1 MRWLNNLY
9 HGLQSAKFLNIHGLN
24 SVIQIQRKMTIH
36 KTQVGIIGAGPSGL
50 LLAQLLHLQG
60 IETIILEN
68 RSRERVESRLRAGLL
83 EQNTVDVLR
92 QAQAA
97 ERLDREGL
105 VHHGVILSYN
115 GRRHHVPLSDY
126 TEGSVVTI
134 YGQQEVVKDLIKIRL
149 AAQKPL
155 FFEAEAHII
164 EGLETGFPRII
175 FTQNGEEHVIE
186 CDFVAGCDGFH
197 GIARRHIP
205 SGIQRIYDKIYPYS
219 WLGILAKVAPSTD
232 ELIYAFH
239 ERGFAM
245 HSMRSS
251 KISRLYI
258 QVPNDAKIED
268 WTDEKIW
275 AELQI
280 RLHTEGWT
288 LAEGT
293 ILEKGITPM
302 RSFVSEPM
310 QHGSLFLAGDAA
322 HIVPPT
328 GAKGMNLAVCDTQNL
343 YEALLSF
350 YKTGD
355 KTLLNNY
362 GQACLSRVWRV
373 QDFSNYMTDMFH
385 LDENKTHFEQQ
396 LQKSKFDLL
405 TISAACSKV
414 LAENYVGVASKRASE
429 LAL

>member
-1 MRWLNNLY
+1 
-9 HGLQSAKFLNIHGLN
+9 
-24 SVIQIQRKMTIH
+24 MTIH

-60 IETIILEN
+60 IEAIVLEN

-115 GRRHHVPLSDY
+115 GQRHHIPLSDY

-155 FFEAEAHII
+155 FFEAEAHKIA
-164 EGLETGFPRII
+164 GLEMGHPRVF
-175 FTQNGEEHVIE
+175 FTQNDKEHVIE
-186 CDFVAGCDGFH
+186 CDFIAGCDGFH
-197 GIARRHIP
+197 GISRKHIP
-205 SGIQRIYDKIYPYS
+205 PDIQRVYDKIYPYS

-251 KISRLYI
+251 EISRLYI

-268 WTDEKIW
+268 WSDERIW
-275 AELQI
+275 SELQT
-280 RLHTEGWT
+280 RLHTEGWV
-288 LAEGT
+288 LEEGP
-293 ILEKGITPM
+293 ILEKSITPM

-310 QHGSLFLAGDAA
+310 QYGSLFLAGDAA

-385 LDENKTHFEQQ
+385 LDCNKTSFDQQ

-405 TISAACSKV
+405 TISAASSKV

>member
-1 MRWLNNLY
+1 
-9 HGLQSAKFLNIHGLN
+9 
-24 SVIQIQRKMTIH
+24 MTIH

-60 IETIILEN
+60 IEAIVLEN

-105 VHHGVILSYN
+105 VHHGVMLSYN

-126 TEGSVVTI
+126 TEGSAVTI

-155 FFEAEAHII
+155 FFEAEAHKID
-164 EGLETGFPRII
+164 GLETGLPRIF

-205 SGIQRIYDKIYPYS
+205 ADIQRVYDKIYPYS

-251 KISRLYI
+251 EISRLYI

-275 AELQI
+275 SELQI
-280 RLHTEGWT
+280 RLHTEGWV
-288 LAEGT
+288 LEEGP
-293 ILEKGITPM
+293 ILEKSITPM

-310 QHGSLFLAGDAA
+310 QHGRLFLAGDAA

-343 YEALLSF
+343 FEALLYF
-350 YKTGD
+350 YKNGD

-362 GQACLSRVWRV
+362 GQACLNRVWRV
-373 QDFSNYMTDMFH
+373 QDFSNYMTDMLH
-385 LDENKTHFEQQ
+385 LDVNKNPFDQQ

-405 TISAACSKV
+405 TISEASSKV
-414 LAENYVGVASKRASE
+414 LAENYVGIASKRASQ
-429 LAL
+429 LVL

>member
-1 MRWLNNLY
+1 
-9 HGLQSAKFLNIHGLN
+9 
-24 SVIQIQRKMTIH
+24 MTIH

-60 IETIILEN
+60 IEAIILEN

-83 EQNTVDVLR
+83 EQHTVDVLR
-92 QAQAA
+92 RADAA

-126 TEGSVVTI
+126 TEGAVVTI
-134 YGQQEVVKDLIKIRL
+134 YGQQEIVKDLIKIRL

-155 FFEAEAHII
+155 FFEAEAHTIN
-164 EGLETGFPRII
+164 GLETGFARIF

-205 SGIQRIYDKIYPYS
+205 AEIQRVYDKIYPYS

-251 KISRLYI
+251 EISRLYI
-258 QVPNDAKIED
+258 QVPNAAKIDD

-280 RLHTEGWT
+280 RLYTEGWT
-288 LAEGT
+288 LEEGP

-310 QHGSLFLAGDAA
+310 QHGRLFLAGDAA

-343 YEALLSF
+343 YEALRSF

-362 GQACLSRVWRV
+362 GHACLSRVWRV

-385 LDENKTHFEQQ
+385 LDDNKTPFEQQ

-405 TISAACSKV
+405 TISDACSKV

>member
-1 MRWLNNLY
+1 M
-9 HGLQSAKFLNIHGLN
+9 
-24 SVIQIQRKMTIH
+24 MIH

-60 IETIILEN
+60 IEAIVLEN

-92 QAQAA
+92 QAKAA

-126 TEGSVVTI
+126 TEGSAVTI

-155 FFEAEAHII
+155 FFEAEAHKID
-164 EGLETGFPRII
+164 GLEMGQPRVF
-175 FTQNGEEHVIE
+175 FTQNDEEHVIE

-205 SGIQRIYDKIYPYS
+205 AEIQRIYDKIYPYS

-251 KISRLYI
+251 EISRLYI
-258 QVPNDAKIED
+258 QVPNNAKIED
-268 WTDEKIW
+268 WTDERIW

-280 RLHTEGWT
+280 RLHTEGVSDVGFGIWDVGSVPT
-288 LAEGT
+288 SQIRNPKYTEGWVLQEGP
-293 ILEKGITPM
+293 ILEKSITPM

-310 QHGSLFLAGDAA
+310 QYGSLFLAGDAA

-350 YKTGD
+350 YQTGD

-385 LDENKTHFEQQ
+385 LDGNKTPFDQQ

-405 TISAACSKV
+405 TISAASSRV

>member
-1 MRWLNNLY
+1 
-9 HGLQSAKFLNIHGLN
+9 
-24 SVIQIQRKMTIH
+24 MTIH

-60 IETIILEN
+60 IEAIILEN

-105 VHHGVILSYN
+105 VHHGVILGYN

-149 AAQKPL
+149 AAQKSL
-155 FFEAEAHII
+155 FFGAEAHTI
-164 EGLETGFPRII
+164 EGLETGFPRLF

-205 SGIQRIYDKIYPYS
+205 TEIQRIYDKIYPYS

-251 KISRLYI
+251 EISRLYI

-268 WTDEKIW
+268 WTDEMIW
-275 AELQI
+275 SELQI
-280 RLHTEGWT
+280 RLHTEGWV
-288 LAEGT
+288 LAEGP

-310 QHGSLFLAGDAA
+310 QYGNLFLAGDAA

-350 YKTGD
+350 YKKGD

-405 TISAACSKV
+405 TISDASSKV

>member
-1 MRWLNNLY
+1 
-9 HGLQSAKFLNIHGLN
+9 
-24 SVIQIQRKMTIH
+24 MTIH

-50 LLAQLLHLQG
+50 LLAQLLDLQG
-60 IETIILEN
+60 IESIVLEN
-68 RSRERVESRLRAGLL
+68 RSQQRVESRLRAGLL

-115 GRRHHVPLSDY
+115 GRRHHIKFDVGFGMSDV
-126 TEGSVVTI
+126 GSTPTSDTPNPTSNVVTI

-149 AAQKPL
+149 AAQKSL
-155 FFEAEAHII
+155 FFEAEADKIDD
-164 EGLETGFPRII
+164 LDTAQPKVY
-175 FTQNGEEHVIE
+175 FTRNGEKHVIE

-197 GIARRHIP
+197 GISRKHIP
-205 SGIQRIYDKIYPYS
+205 TDIQRIYDKIYPYS

-251 KISRLYI
+251 QISRLYI

-268 WTDEKIW
+268 WTDEMIW

-288 LAEGT
+288 LEEGQ
-293 ILEKGITPM
+293 ILEKSITPM

-310 QHGSLFLAGDAA
+310 QHGHLFLAGDAA

-355 KTLLNNY
+355 NALLNGY
-362 GQACLSRVWRV
+362 GKACLSRVWRV

-385 LDENKTHFEQQ
+385 LDENKTPFEQQ

-405 TISAACSKV
+405 TISDAASKV

>member
-1 MRWLNNLY
+1 
-9 HGLQSAKFLNIHGLN
+9 
-24 SVIQIQRKMTIH
+24 MTIH

-50 LLAQLLHLQG
+50 LLAQLLDLQG
-60 IETIILEN
+60 INAIVLEN

-115 GRRHHVPLSDY
+115 GRRHHIPLSDY

-155 FFEAEAHII
+155 FFEAEAYKIAD
-164 EGLETGFPRII
+164 LETDSPRIF

-205 SGIQRIYDKIYPYS
+205 NDIQRIYDKIYPYS
-219 WLGILAKVAPSTD
+219 WLGILAKIAPSTD

-251 KISRLYI
+251 EISRLYI

-268 WTDEKIW
+268 WTNERIW
-275 AELQI
+275 SELQT
-280 RLHTEGWT
+280 RLHTEGWV
-288 LAEGT
+288 LEEGP
-293 ILEKGITPM
+293 ILEKSITPM

-310 QHGSLFLAGDAA
+310 QYKRLFLAGDAA

-362 GQACLSRVWRV
+362 GKACLSRVWRV
-373 QDFSNYMTDMFH
+373 QDFSNYMTDIFH
-385 LDENKTHFEQQ
+385 LNPNKDAFDQQ

-405 TISAACSKV
+405 TISDASSKV

>member
-1 MRWLNNLY
+1 MR
-9 HGLQSAKFLNIHGLN
+9 
-24 SVIQIQRKMTIH
+24 IH
-36 KTQVGIIGAGPSGL
+36 KTEVGIIGAGPSGL

-60 IETIILEN
+60 IEAIVLEN
-68 RSRERVESRLRAGLL
+68 RSRERVENRLRAGLL

-115 GRRHHVPLSDY
+115 GRRHHIPLSDY
-126 TEGSVVTI
+126 TEGAVVTI

-155 FFEAEAHII
+155 FFEAEAHKI
-164 EGLETGFPRII
+164 EGLDSGQPRIY
-175 FTQNGEEHVIE
+175 FTQNGEEQVIH

-205 SGIQRIYDKIYPYS
+205 ADIQRIYDKIYPYS
-219 WLGILAKVAPSTD
+219 WLGVLAKVLPSTD

-239 ERGFAM
+239 KDGFAM

-251 KISRLYI
+251 EISRLYI
-258 QVPNDAKIED
+258 QVPNDAKIQD
-268 WTDEKIW
+268 WTDEMIW
-275 AELQI
+275 AELQT

-288 LAEGT
+288 LEEGP

-310 QHGSLFLAGDAA
+310 QYGRLFLAGDAA

-355 KTLLNNY
+355 TALLSNY
-362 GQACLSRVWRV
+362 GQACLNRVWRV

-385 LDENKTHFEQQ
+385 LDAHKNPFDQQ

-405 TISAACSKV
+405 TVSEASSKV
-414 LAENYVGVASKRASE
+414 LAENYVGIASKRASE
-429 LAL
+429 LTL

>member
-1 MRWLNNLY
+1 MATY
-9 HGLQSAKFLNIHGLN
+9 
-24 SVIQIQRKMTIH
+24 T
-36 KTQVGIIGAGPSGL
+36 TQVGIIGAGPSGL

-60 IETIILEN
+60 IETIVLEN
-68 RSRERVESRLRAGLL
+68 RSQQRVESRLRAGLL

-115 GRRHHVPLSDY
+115 GRRQHIPLSDY
-126 TEGSVVTI
+126 TGGSVVTI

-149 AAQKPL
+149 AAKKPI
-155 FFEAEAHII
+155 FFEAEAHSITD
-164 EGLETGFPRII
+164 LETAQPSIYFS
-175 FTQNGEEHVIE
+175 QNGEEHVIK

-197 GIARRHIP
+197 GIARQHIP
-205 SGIQRIYDKIYPYS
+205 TEIKCIYDKIYPYS
-219 WLGILAKVAPSTD
+219 WLGILAKVPPSTD

-251 KISRLYI
+251 EISRLYI

-268 WTDEKIW
+268 WTDEMIW
-275 AELQI
+275 SELQI
-280 RLHTEGWT
+280 RLAVRPLSGESKGAGWVLEEGP
-288 LAEGT
+288 
-293 ILEKGITPM
+293 ILEKSITPM

-310 QHGSLFLAGDAA
+310 QYQRLFLAGDAA

-350 YKTGD
+350 YEKGD
-355 KTLLNNY
+355 ETLLQNY

-385 LDENKTHFEQQ
+385 LNPNKDAFDQQ

-405 TISAACSKV
+405 TISEASARV
-414 LAENYVGVASKRASE
+414 FAENYVGVASKRASE

>member
-1 MRWLNNLY
+1 MCSPKIKCVN
-9 HGLQSAKFLNIHGLN
+9 FLNL
-24 SVIQIQRKMTIH
+24 KEMTIH

-50 LLAQLLHLQG
+50 LLAQLLDLQG
-60 IETIILEN
+60 IEAIILEN

-115 GRRHHVPLSDY
+115 GRRHHIPLSDY

-155 FFEAEAHII
+155 FFTAEAHKI
-164 EGLETGFPRII
+164 EGLETGQPSIF
-175 FTQNGEEHVIE
+175 FTQNGEEHALQ

-197 GIARRHIP
+197 GISRKHIP
-205 SGIQRIYDKIYPYS
+205 TDIQRIYDKIYPYS
-219 WLGILAKVAPSTD
+219 WLGVLAKVAPSTD

-251 KISRLYI
+251 EISRLYI
-258 QVPNDAKIED
+258 QVPNDAKIEE
-268 WTDEKIW
+268 WTDERIW
-275 AELQI
+275 SELQI

-288 LAEGT
+288 LTEGP
-293 ILEKGITPM
+293 IWEKSITPM

-310 QHGSLFLAGDAA
+310 QYERLFLAGDAA

-350 YKTGD
+350 YKTD
-355 KTLLNNY
+355 DNKLLQNY

-385 LDENKTHFEQQ
+385 WDVNKNPFDQQ

-405 TISAACSKV
+405 AISDAASRV

-429 LAL
+429 LGL